1 MAGLEDLILRLRQLN
16 HELVTSPTYGCI
28 EINGSVIN
36 LRSPCGCYRESRCSE
51 HWPEEEARLRAL
63 NSPAK
68 NPRSKT
74 GGQQYAFTLT
84 LPVGAQPVKPLLE
97 VAKNIM
103 EFGITNSPSEKAD
116 KYAYVLE
123 YTEKGTPHIHG
134 IYSTKSGRRIAAKY
148 FARYHT
154 HDKWVKKIDD
164 PHFWNEKMGMG
175 QGHRGG
181 YHAPVRHGES
191 YEGYLEKEGVVV
203 KSATPPN

>member
-1 MAGLEDLILRLRQLN
+1 MDPPPFYGVAPGHPYWCICHCCYNFKLGVRDGLPCMMND
-16 HELVTSPTYGCI
+16 VSGC
-28 EINGSVIN
+28 EYCAN
-36 LRSPCGCYRESRCSE
+36 LRTAIIASK
-51 HWPEEEARLRAL
+51 
-63 NSPAK
+63 SPAK

-74 GGQQYAFTLT
+74 EGQQYAFTLT
-84 LPVGAQPVKPLLE
+84 LPHGAQPVKPLLE

-164 PHFWNEKMGMG
+164 PHFWNEKMEMG

-181 YHAPVRHGES
+181 YHKPVRHGES
-191 YEGYLEKEGVVV
+191 YTGYLEKEGVVV